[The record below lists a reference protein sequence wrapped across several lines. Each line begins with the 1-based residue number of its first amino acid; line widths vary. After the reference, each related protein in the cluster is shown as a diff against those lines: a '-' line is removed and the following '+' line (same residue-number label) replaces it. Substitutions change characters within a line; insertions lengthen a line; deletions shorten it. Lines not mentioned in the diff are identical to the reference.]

1 MGSYR
6 SCRSLPLGFHLNTP
20 LNIVFEDT
28 HLVVLEKPAG
38 LLSQGDSGGEP
49 SLVDHL
55 RTHFGRQ
62 YVGLI
67 HRLDR
72 NTSGLMVVAKRTKS
86 AERLT
91 TQLQDGTLERR
102 YLAVLEGHLG
112 IAGTETQWK
121 NWLLKDEARN
131 ETRAFAYSEK
141 KPHPAAKSA
150 LLRARVLRPGLFK
163 GEPVSLIE
171 FRLETGRSHQ
181 IRVQSAFAGHPLVG
195 DRKYG
200 SKLEWFRPALHSCWI
215 SFEHPMTHEKMQWE
229 SEPKHF
235 PIEG

>member
-1 MGSYR
+1 M
-6 SCRSLPLGFHLNTP
+6 L
-20 LNIVFEDT
+20 D
-28 HLVVLEKPAG
+28 KPAG

-55 RTHFGRQ
+55 RTHFGRH
-62 YVGLI
+62 YVGLV

-91 TQLQDGTLERR
+91 TQLQDGRLERR
-102 YLAVLEGHLG
+102 YLACLEGTLG
-112 IAGTETQWK
+112 TAGTESEWK
-121 NWLLKDEARN
+121 NWLIKDEARN
-131 ETRAFAYSEK
+131 ETRAFAFTDK
-141 KPHPAAKSA
+141 KPQTAAKSA
-150 LLRARVLRPGLFK
+150 VLIARVLRHGIFK
-163 GEPVSLIE
+163 AEPVTLVE

-200 SKLEWFRPALHSCWI
+200 SRIEWFRPALHSCFI
-215 SFEHPMTHEKMQWE
+215 SFEHPMTHERMQWE
-229 SEPKHF
+229 AQPMHF